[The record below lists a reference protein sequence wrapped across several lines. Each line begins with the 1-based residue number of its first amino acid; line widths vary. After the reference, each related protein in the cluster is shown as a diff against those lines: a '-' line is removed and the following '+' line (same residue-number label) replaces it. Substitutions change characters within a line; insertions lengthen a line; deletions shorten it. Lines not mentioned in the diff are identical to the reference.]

1 MTNLGPY
8 AVEGGIN
15 SEADAN
21 FYVAVHSCIS
31 NVGPVIRP
39 TGTRPFNPVVQ
50 VCL

>member
-1 MTNLGPY
+1 MTILGPY

-15 SEADAN
+15 SDADAN
-21 FYVAVHSCIS
+21 SYVAVQSCFS

-39 TGTRPFNPVVQ
+39 TGTGPFHPVVQ